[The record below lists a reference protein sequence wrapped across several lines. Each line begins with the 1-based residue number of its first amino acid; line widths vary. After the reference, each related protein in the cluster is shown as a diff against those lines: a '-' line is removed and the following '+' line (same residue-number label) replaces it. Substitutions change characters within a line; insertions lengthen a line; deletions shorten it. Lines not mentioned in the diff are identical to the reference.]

1 MLCIR
6 VYGFQV
12 GMDAQARAQRLLE
25 DSAQISRYF
34 KYPGWAESGFP
45 KAMRKKEGMYI
56 T

>member
-6 VYGFQV
+6 LQV

-34 KYPGWAESGFP
+34 QICRMS
-45 KAMRKKEGMYI
+45 RKWIAKGNEKEGMYI